1 MCNISNNV
9 VIWIYMGQAN
19 PAEEQNI
26 IISQIPFLF

>member
-1 MCNISNNV
+1 MRNISNNV

-19 PAEEQNI
+19 RVEEQSI